1 MKSYNFSRVPTTIL
15 KIILKQLD
23 INSQKCYMETH
34 TKKGMKMKKLSEIA
48 KEYEGHTVWTQKA
61 ADIAGVPTQTLQD
74 WFKTGLLDF
83 PGQGTGRRREFNI
96 YDIILIGICKSLTD
110 QGLRPKV
117 VRRMVFHL
125 TMSQPSVGNVL
136 KKYLTTDECF
146 AIIPTQDEEQEKKGV
161 ISDGTG
167 VWWFDHD
174 DLPNALDVMRHT
186 MAVGRDMTILININ
200 RIAKRILKNAS
211 GEIG

>member
-1 MKSYNFSRVPTTIL
+1 
-15 KIILKQLD
+15 
-23 INSQKCYMETH
+23 
-34 TKKGMKMKKLSEIA
+34 MKKLSEIA

-61 ADIAGVPTQTLQD
+61 ADIAGVPIQTLQD

-83 PGQGTGRRREFNI
+83 PGQGTGHRREFNI

-117 VRRMVFHL
+117 VRHLVFDL
-125 TMSQPSVGNVL
+125 TVEQAVGQTNTI
-136 KKYLTTDECF
+136 KKYLRYDECF
-146 AIIPTQDEEQEKKGV
+146 AIVPTQDKEQENRGV
-161 ISDGTG
+161 MSGTT
-167 VWWFDHD
+167 VCVPFNHD
-174 DLPNALDVMRHT
+174 DLPNAFEVMQET
-186 MAVGRDMTILININ
+186 MGTGRDTTIVININ